1 MSQNIMNLVDAAMV
15 GHLGSTQLA
24 AVGLASFVNYVAAA
38 IFMGLASGVQAIVA
52 RRIGEGRITEAANP
66 LNGALLVILV
76 AALPVTFLLIHY
88 SESILSLLNT
98 DPLVVKHG
106 MAYLDVRL
114 LGIMAVGMNFSFRGY
129 LSAIKMT
136 QFYFKTL
143 IFRLNLVIF

>member
-1 MSQNIMNLVDAAMV
+1 MVELFPRGNRLVSKERSSQILQIALPIIGGMMSQNIMNLVDAAMV

-76 AALPVTFLLIHY
+76 AALPVPSIILISSPNVQMKEDLL
-88 SESILSLLNT
+88 L
-98 DPLVVKHG
+98 
-106 MAYLDVRL
+106 
-114 LGIMAVGMNFSFRGY
+114 
-129 LSAIKMT
+129 
-136 QFYFKTL
+136 
-143 IFRLNLVIF
+143 